1 MPTIIADYRL
11 LDGTRAAEGR
21 TGNHALVA
29 DRPAGVAGG
38 QGMGF
43 NGGQLL
49 ALALGGCFCND
60 VQYTAEEMGER
71 VAGLQVSVSLEL
83 EGEPLIATH
92 AVVSVECML
101 ESGADPK
108 TLLERARERCTIANT
123 LRAGVEVAFR

>member
-1 MPTIIADYRL
+1 MPTVIADYRL

-38 QGMGF
+38 QGLGF

-71 VAGLQVSVSLEL
+71 VADLQVSVGLEL
-83 EGEPLIATH
+83 EGEPLIATQ
-92 AVVSVECML
+92 AVVSVECVL
-101 ESGADPK
+101 ESGADPR
-108 TLLERARERCTIANT
+108 TLLTRAKARCTIANT
-123 LRAGVEVAFR
+123 LKMGMDVAFG